1 VGEVK
6 FAVIVVF
13 KVLEDKIA
21 EFSEALIWHSE
32 NTWGETGSIKFVIY
46 VDEVDPSVFYLYEL
60 YENRG
65 EFEKHTKTDYI
76 SVFSGKAKPL
86 LREPS
91 QIFRGIPLV
100 PNPKSEKGKV

>member
-1 VGEVK
+1 MGEVK

-32 NTWGETGSIKFVIY
+32 NTWGEAGSIKFVIY

>member
-1 VGEVK
+1 MK
-6 FAVIVVF
+6 FAVMVVF

-32 NTWGETGSIKFVIY
+32 NTWTETGSIKFVIY

-76 SVFSGKAKPL
+76 ATFGTKARLL

-91 QIFRGIPLV
+91 QIFRGVPLV
-100 PNPKSEKGKV
+100 PHPKSEKGQI

>member
-1 VGEVK
+1 MK
-6 FAVIVVF
+6 FAVVVIF
-13 KVLEDKIA
+13 KVFEDKIT
-21 EFSEALIWHSE
+21 EFSEALVRHSE
-32 NTWGETGSIKFVIY
+32 NTWGDLGSVKFVIY
-46 VDEVDPSVFYLYEL
+46 VDEIDPSVFYLYEL

-76 SVFSGKAKPL
+76 STFRTKAEPL

-91 QIFRGIPLV
+91 QIFRGFPLV